1 MVPENP
7 DSAGNG
13 LLGED
18 SPVGTVLRPGS
29 LAIIAGKEAN
39 PSPLPVFAPLAT
51 ITERLRQCPLPM
63 RCMVGILKE
72 LRRIGGWG

>member
-1 MVPENP
+1 MPIGILVPMVPKNP
-7 DSAGNG
+7 DSAGKG

-39 PSPLPVFAPLAT
+39 LCRNVPSPCTA
-51 ITERLRQCPLPM
+51 
-63 RCMVGILKE
+63 
-72 LRRIGGWG
+72 W

>member
-1 MVPENP
+1 MVPGNP

-39 PSPLPVFAPLAT
+39 PSPPPVFAPSPPSPKGWAMSLPHAVHGRHPKGT
-51 ITERLRQCPLPM
+51 QKDRRL
-63 RCMVGILKE
+63 G
-72 LRRIGGWG
+72 